1 MFMRK
6 LEYNN
11 KLLDL
16 IWKSFGALANPV
28 RLRILLAL
36 KEEPMCVCELA
47 EYLNERQP
55 LISQHL
61 AILKDSGLVEA
72 KRMGNRIQY
81 NISDE
86 RIIDVISLIGEITI
100 KRVKELVEIQEG

>member
-1 MFMRK
+1 MRK
-6 LEYNN
+6 IEYTN
-11 KLLDL
+11 KLLEL
-16 IWKSFGALANPV
+16 IWERFGALANPI

-36 KEEPMCVCELA
+36 REKPMCVCELT
-47 EYLNERQP
+47 EYLNEKQP

-86 RIIDVISLIGEITI
+86 RIIDVISIMGEITI
-100 KRVKELVEIQEG
+100 QRVRELIDIQEG

>member
-1 MFMRK
+1 M
-6 LEYNN
+6 
-11 KLLDL
+11 
-16 IWKSFGALANPV
+16 ANPI

-36 KEEPMCVCELA
+36 REKPMCVCELT
-47 EYLNERQP
+47 EYLNEKQP

-81 NISDE
+81 NISDG
-86 RIIDVISLIGEITI
+86 RVIDIISLMGEITI
-100 KRVKELVEIQEG
+100 QRVRELINIQEG